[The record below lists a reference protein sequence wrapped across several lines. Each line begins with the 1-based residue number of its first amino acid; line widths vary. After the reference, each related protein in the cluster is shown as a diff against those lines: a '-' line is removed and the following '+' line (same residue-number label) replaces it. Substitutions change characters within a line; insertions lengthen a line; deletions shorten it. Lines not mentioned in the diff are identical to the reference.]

1 MSKARGAGAD
11 ARAGGGQLYTPM
23 LCLDPASRAE
33 LPLVPEALGKRRCLV
48 IQSATQLTVWI
59 GCSLLSQGQ
68 GSEAAEEER
77 SVDDASK
84 RRLSA
89 SQYDHAAVRSAIEF
103 VKLLQQHEPAAAVC
117 AVKVVHQGSEPAA
130 FFQLCQR

>member
-59 GCSLLSQGQ
+59 GCSL
-68 GSEAAEEER
+68 GSAAAEEER
-77 SVDDASK
+77 SGDDASK

-130 FFQLCQR
+130 FFQLCV